1 MYTPKKSIK
10 HFLAIH
16 DVSISDA
23 KRKAMEHGIKGTP
36 QMSLPAAL
44 VMILLSF
51 IFFMLL
57 AFGASLLVYSL
68 EGRYNPPA
76 PPQYYYGDN
85 RRRLPE
91 LLDFADQTEPLP
103 RYERED
109 STERPLLDFEGSTP
123 PPAYGTVFHI
133 PAPCDDEENH
143 PAESSPDGPDRSDA
157 SHMV

>member
-1 MYTPKKSIK
+1 MYIPKKSIN

-16 DVSISDA
+16 DIGISDA
-23 KRKAMEHGIKGTP
+23 KRKALEDGIKGNL

-44 VMILLSF
+44 VMILLCF

-57 AFGASLLVYSL
+57 AFGASLLVHYL

-91 LLDFADQTEPLP
+91 LLDSADQTDSLP
-103 RYERED
+103 RYEREEP
-109 STERPLLDFEGSTP
+109 TERPLLDFEGSTP

-133 PAPCDDEENH
+133 PAPCNDDEDH
-143 PAESSPDGPDRSDA
+143 PADSSSEPLRNFPLA
-157 SHMV
+157 